1 MRRLT
6 RSYAQSWLGLMVA
19 LGAVACAANGLPEV
33 APKAFVFETFP
44 ADGKT
49 ESVVVLAPGC
59 GGVSDKAHTQPMR
72 PLARR
77 LSAQG
82 HHVVIADYESAYGM
96 ERTCR
101 GGARLEDVA
110 DAIALAA
117 DQGRMAAG
125 QSDPVALVGWSLGG
139 SGVFLAGDR
148 AGADRVVA
156 LYPDCTPFASL
167 SVHIDY
173 LVLVGAEDRLTPL
186 SECARIRASSEANGA
201 EWVVYPETY
210 HGFDYKAFRG
220 GLSGQ
225 RNASRDKFVAVKYDA
240 EVAEDAHRR
249 IIDFLNRDDTERSEQ
264 SGKPAMSYSVQ

>member
-1 MRRLT
+1 M
-6 RSYAQSWLGLMVA
+6 MVA
-19 LGAVACAANGLPEV
+19 LGLVACAAIGPPEA
-33 APKAFVFETFP
+33 APDEFVFEAFP
-44 ADGKT
+44 ADGQA

-59 GGVSDKAHTQPMR
+59 GGVSDKTHTQPMR

-96 ERTCR
+96 KRTCH

-117 DQGRMAAG
+117 DQGRVAAG
-125 QSDPVALVGWSLGG
+125 LSDPVALVGWSLGG

-167 SVHIDY
+167 SVDIDY
-173 LVLVGAEDRLTPL
+173 LVLAGAEDRLTPI
-186 SECARIRASSEANGA
+186 SECAHIRARSEANSS

-220 GLSGQ
+220 GLSAQG
-225 RNASRDKFVAVKYDA
+225 NAFGDRIVAVKYNA

-249 IIDFLNRDDTERSEQ
+249 ILEFLDRGES
-264 SGKPAMSYSVQ
+264 SH